1 MALACSKDEW
11 NHRVLGIE
19 EEEEGIACDRF
30 AMISVFF
37 DLITKET
44 HADTLGI
51 W

>member
-1 MALACSKDEW
+1 MALACSENEW

-19 EEEEGIACDRF
+19 ENEERIPGDRLT
-30 AMISVFF
+30 MIPVFF
-37 DLITKET
+37 DLVTKQT